1 MRHMCVRCAR
11 QACARRPCVA
21 WPLPVSRARRHA
33 RPPWRG
39 SAYAPPVPAP
49 ADAACSIASGRMHW
63 GYCCQS
69 FVPSL
74 RPSVHPSPGPPECE
88 SIARP
93 DRRRRGHPAPC
104 LPHCFVPAFCPQI
117 IWHLVTSRR
126 PGTAHWAWTHGKV
139 TDPSSNVSPCHA
151 VRYYRHAH
159 TTRRASDTD
168 DACVLHGHGC
178 FLLHPW
184 PTMAHGHGWLLEVS
198 TRA

>member
-74 RPSVHPSPGPPECE
+74 RPSIHPL
-88 SIARP
+88 
-93 DRRRRGHPAPC
+93 DRR
-104 LPHCFVPAFCPQI
+104 
-117 IWHLVTSRR
+117 
-126 PGTAHWAWTHGKV
+126 
-139 TDPSSNVSPCHA
+139 NVNRSLD
-151 VRYYRHAH
+151 R
-159 TTRRASDTD
+159 TD
-168 DACVLHGHGC
+168 DAEATRRPACRTVLSQPFAPKSFGISSRLVVPALHTGHGLMAKLPTHHRMFHHVTLFVTTATHTRHDERATRMMHACYMDTGAFC
-178 FLLHPW
+178 FIHGRPW
-184 PTMAHGHGWLLEVS
+184 LMGMAGCL
-198 TRA
+198 R